1 MRVFIL
7 SGTGVYFKIIII
19 IIIIT
24 ITIIIINRVLLNINC
39 IKMNFINQFLLAR
52 DLKPKM
58 SKS

>member
-7 SGTGVYFKIIII
+7 SGTGVYFKII